1 MAAKTVAATGFDLSF
16 FKFRFLSLSRA
27 WHDDQAREICF
38 KHSKIKGG
46 TLLNTIRDTLTAFL
60 HNLNEHSRK
69 TRMKLGLSYT
79 LDLRSDS
86 ISVECRMVNSRTA
99 A

>member
-46 TLLNTIRDTLTAFL
+46 TLLNTIRVTAFL

-86 ISVECRMVNSRTA
+86 ISVECRVGQF
-99 A
+99 

>member
-1 MAAKTVAATGFDLSF
+1 MAAKQWRQLALIFHF
-16 FKFRFLSLSRA
+16 FNSDFCHSRA

>member
-1 MAAKTVAATGFDLSF
+1 MAAKQWRQLALI
-16 FKFRFLSLSRA
+16 FRFFNSDFLRA
-27 WHDDQAREICF
+27 WHDQAREICF

>member
-1 MAAKTVAATGFDLSF
+1 MAAKTVAAVGFDLSF

-46 TLLNTIRDTLTAFL
+46 TLLNTIRVTAFL

>member
-1 MAAKTVAATGFDLSF
+1 MAAKTVAAFGFDLSF
-16 FKFRFLSLSRA
+16 FLNSDFCHSLSRA

-46 TLLNTIRDTLTAFL
+46 TLLNTIRVTAFL